1 MAARE
6 PIPELGQM
14 IRAVRGQSVILDSDL
29 AQLDGVPTKI
39 FNQAIQR
46 NRDRFPESFMFQLKR
61 QELTNLRSQFVTS
74 RGHGGRRSLPHV
86 FTEHGALMAA
96 TILNSDQA
104 IKMSV
109 ALIEALVRLLQEM
122 GATQQLARRLA
133 EIENAAIQHD
143 DALRH
148 LFDVIKPLL
157 QPPPDPPRK
166 QIGFHP

>member
-1 MAARE
+1 
-6 PIPELGQM
+6 
-14 IRAVRGQSVILDSDL
+14 
-29 AQLDGVPTKI
+29 
-39 FNQAIQR
+39 
-46 NRDRFPESFMFQLKR
+46 
-61 QELTNLRSQFVTS
+61 
-74 RGHGGRRSLPHV
+74 
-86 FTEHGALMAA
+86 MAA